1 MDDEKQHSE
10 EPREL
15 SETKKRPQDPPPADL
30 QLLEGL
36 TIGPDWSAPGYV
48 SPPAK
53 TGGAERR
60 PGGQRR
66 GPGLLHRDRR
76 GRPPGGGGGKA
87 SEERGR
93 SDRRQSVRRYPE
105 RQPQMRPTVD
115 VQIFPEETPFLAVAQ
130 AMRQSNRTYKLF
142 DLAQLVLA
150 KPERYS
156 VVVRPLKSG
165 RIEEKAGRLYISV
178 PDGLPFESEADAI
191 DHVLKHYLDEF
202 FRVESVE
209 VEPPG
214 GNFQAVN
221 RCGFTGVLLGPPNY
235 HRYAKMEREHHA
247 ERVSQ
252 VSFENFRGRIESVRD
267 PEVIAQWVAEMTT
280 QQRYF
285 PNPAVDG
292 ECVDGFASLEEAK
305 RFLLNRKR
313 ELVVSESAT
322 ARFQGRYLDRL
333 PPGQSVRRSVELAVQ
348 NQMRFPMDT
357 ANHIRGRFK
366 RMRFNV
372 YKKGSGGISY
382 VCAVKRRFREPE
394 EVFADDVQLLIEFIE
409 KHPEIPALK
418 LPEDF
423 LGMKSRSEI
432 AGKGPA
438 EAGLQGDAVSDE
450 ARLGSLAQNLRWLV
464 AEGYVV
470 EYADGRLFAPPLRTP
485 QGKKA

>member
-1 MDDEKQHSE
+1 
-10 EPREL
+10 
-15 SETKKRPQDPPPADL
+15 
-30 QLLEGL
+30 
-36 TIGPDWSAPGYV
+36 
-48 SPPAK
+48 
-53 TGGAERR
+53 
-60 PGGQRR
+60 
-66 GPGLLHRDRR
+66 
-76 GRPPGGGGGKA
+76 
-87 SEERGR
+87 
-93 SDRRQSVRRYPE
+93 
-105 RQPQMRPTVD
+105 MRPTVD
-115 VQIFPEETPFLAVAQ
+115 VQISLEEAPFLAVVQ

-156 VVVRPLKSG
+156 VLVRPLKAD
-165 RIEEKAGRLYISV
+165 RIEEEARRFFISI
-178 PDGLPFESEADAI
+178 PDGIPFESEADAI

-202 FRVESVE
+202 LRVESVE
-209 VEPPG
+209 VEPPR
-214 GNFQAVN
+214 GNFQSVN
-221 RCGFTGVLLGPPNY
+221 KCGITGVLLGPPNY

-247 ERVSQ
+247 DRVSQ
-252 VSFENFRGRIESVRD
+252 VSFEKFRSRIESVRD

-285 PNPAVDG
+285 PKPAVDG

-305 RFLLNRKR
+305 RFLLNKKR
-313 ELVVSESAT
+313 DLVVSESTT
-322 ARFQGRYLDRL
+322 ARFPGRYLNRL

-348 NQMRFPMDT
+348 DQMRFPMDT

-366 RMRFNV
+366 RIRFNV

-423 LGMKSRSEI
+423 LGMKSRSEN
-432 AGKGPA
+432 AGEAPA
-438 EAGLQGDAVSDE
+438 EAGLQGEVASDE

-470 EYADGRLFAPPLRTP
+470 EYADGRLIAPPLRTSRGSKRAALEP
-485 QGKKA
+485 PGDEARAPAADTRSDAG